1 MERARFGRQA
11 ELARISS
18 FLDAVPTWPEALIL
32 GGEAGIGKSVL
43 WLDTLEQARARSY
56 RALSSRPTESEAKL
70 SFAALGDLLDG
81 VVDEALDALPSPQRS
96 ALEVALLRTEAD
108 ASPPDRRTLSSAFH
122 GALMALATAGPLVLA
137 IDDAQW
143 LDLPSARV
151 LEFAIRRLHDVPI
164 GILIT
169 ARVVEN
175 DPLPL
180 GLDGALPGER
190 IHRLL
195 VGPITQE
202 ATRDLL
208 HSELSTRLPRSVLLQ
223 IHGTAAGNPFLALEL
238 GRALLRRG
246 IDREPG
252 SSLPVPSTLIELV
265 ADRLSGLSDPVRHVL
280 LVTAAASQPTASL
293 VAQAIGGT
301 DAGHD
306 IAAALDDGVIEESAG
321 RIRPA
326 HPLLATVQYS
336 VSSGLERREAH
347 RRLAAV
353 VVDQEERARH
363 LALAAER
370 PDERV
375 AAELE
380 AASLQASGRG
390 APDAAAE
397 LADLARELTPADHA
411 EERIHRTIHAGQFA
425 FEAGELG
432 KAATCL
438 EEAVAAT
445 STGPL
450 RAEALLFLA
459 RVRYHSH
466 DARAALAVAEQALEE
481 VGEDHQLKPHIQL
494 ELAAAA
500 EAVGDRARARAHA
513 REAVALAEAEGDD
526 ASLAEALTLG
536 SFHDFLAGEGDARSA
551 MSRALELEGAAVSL
565 RPLRGPTFRQACM
578 AMWTDELDA
587 ARSTFVDLAKRCR
600 EGGDEGS
607 LAVILFMLAQV
618 ECSAGNWSDASAY
631 ADESCELT
639 AWTGHLPYRAVAL
652 SARALVEARLGR
664 ADSARATAAEGLQ
677 LAERSGLVQA
687 TQFNL
692 AALGFLELS
701 LDNPKETNE
710 ILWPFAEGVL
720 AAGVSEPGVL
730 RFMPDEI
737 EALIAIGEADT
748 ARSILEPFASQA
760 ERLGRTW
767 ALATSERGRGLL
779 HASIG
784 ELPDALA
791 AFDRALEHHSM
802 LDEPFELGRTLLAQ
816 GQAFRRVKKWRL
828 ARESLG
834 RSLGIFESLGAA
846 LWADK
851 ATTEMARIGG
861 RSPGPDDLS
870 PTEQE
875 VAELVGSGLTNREVA
890 HALFLSVS
898 TVEANLRRIY
908 RKLGVRSRT
917 ELSRRL
923 SER

>member
-1 MERARFGRQA
+1 MERAQFGRQA

-18 FLDAVPTWPEALIL
+18 FLDAVPTGPEALIL
-32 GGEAGIGKSVL
+32 GGEAGIGKSAL
-43 WLDTLEQARARSY
+43 WLDTVAQARARSY

-81 VVDEALDALPSPQRS
+81 AVDEALDALPSPQRS
-96 ALEVALLRTEAD
+96 ALEVALLRAEAD

-122 GALMALATAGPLVLA
+122 GALMALATAGPLLLA

-169 ARVVEN
+169 ARVVDS

-180 GLDGALPGER
+180 GLDRALPGER
-190 IHRLL
+190 IQRLL
-195 VGPITQE
+195 VGPITQD

-252 SSLPVPSTLIELV
+252 SSLAVPSTLIDLV
-265 ADRLSGLSDPVRHVL
+265 ADRLSGLSDPVRQVL

-293 VAQAIGGT
+293 VGQAIGGT
-301 DAGHD
+301 DADHD
-306 IAAALDDGVIEESAG
+306 IEAALDDGVIEESAG

-336 VSSGLERREAH
+336 VSSGHERREAH

-363 LALAAER
+363 LALSAER
-370 PDERV
+370 PDEGV

-445 STGPL
+445 SAGPL
-450 RAEALLFLA
+450 HAEALLFLA

-466 DARAALAVAEQALEE
+466 DARSALALAERALEE
-481 VGEDHQLKPHIQL
+481 VGEDEQLKPHIQL

-500 EAVGDRARARAHA
+500 EAVGDRARARVHA
-513 REAVALAEAEGDD
+513 GEAVVLAEAEGDD
-526 ASLAEALTLG
+526 ASLAEALGLVG
-536 SFHDFLAGEGDARSA
+536 FHDFLAGEGDARSA

-565 RPLRGPTFRQACM
+565 RPLRSPTFRQGCV
-578 AMWTDELDA
+578 AMWMDELDA

-618 ECSAGNWSDASAY
+618 ECSSGNWSDAGAY
-631 ADESCELT
+631 ADESCEIT

-652 SARALVEARLGR
+652 SARALIEGHLGR
-664 ADSARATAAEGLQ
+664 AESARATAAEGLE

-687 TQFNL
+687 SQLNL

-710 ILWPFAEGVL
+710 ILWPLAEGVL

-748 ARSILEPFASQA
+748 ARSILEPFAAQA
-760 ERLGRTW
+760 ETLRRSW
-767 ALATSERGRGLL
+767 ALATSERGWGLL
-779 HASIG
+779 HASTG
-784 ELPDALA
+784 NLPDALA

-834 RSLGIFESLGAA
+834 RSLGIFERLGAA

-870 PTEQE
+870 ATEEE

-917 ELSRRL
+917 ELSRRI